1 MPFSLSLKSLIR
13 LQKRQLLAGKTK
25 RDLIGPLIM
34 LVYMW
39 GVEIVVYFVVKEE
52 VADLDIPPMVLLI
65 ACAGLLIFD
74 FIYKLIFVRDH
85 TVMDA
90 FLKTRPVLQAQWNRF
105 LALSQCWSVSNLTMP
120 VMVLPVCLLFLP
132 FFRGLALWIGL
143 YVASVLGGC
152 LVMLLKRRGTYAPEK
167 VVSTK
172 AARTVKSERSGHA
185 IFGLQSRSLFRS
197 KRMKT
202 ALIYFSIFS
211 FLETIVYYLGGD
223 NRYGSFWLFLFI
235 TYPAIALPQYGFGV
249 EAGCFGGLWT
259 RPVAVKR
266 LLLDKCRMSAVLSGM
281 ALLIILPFCLWFKQD
296 FFLPVSYA
304 LFGAGFGAP
313 ILLVDAYNAT
323 PFDLFGKTFFNS
335 QGTKG
340 AFKVSSF
347 VGSLIIMGLGL
358 GLPALLP
365 GWPSYLILSALG
377 LLGILFHR
385 PWFDWVERRFLN
397 NKYRYMEK
405 YQSR

>member
-13 LQKRQLLAGKTK
+13 LQKRQFLAGKTK
-25 RDLIGPLIM
+25 RDLIGALIM
-34 LVYMW
+34 LAYMW
-39 GVEIVVYFVVKEE
+39 GLEILTFFLVKEE
-52 VADLDIPPMVLLI
+52 VGDLDIPLLVLLI

-74 FIYKLIFVRDH
+74 FVYKLIFVRDH

-105 LALSQCWSVSNLTMP
+105 LTLSQCWSVSNLTMP

-167 VVSTK
+167 VVST
-172 AARTVKSERSGHA
+172 AAVRTVKSGRSGHA
-185 IFGLQSRSLFRS
+185 IFGLQSRSLLRS
-197 KRMKT
+197 KRLKGSI
-202 ALIYFSIFS
+202 LYFSIFS
-211 FLETIVYYLGGD
+211 FLETILYLISGD
-223 NRYGSFWLFLFI
+223 TRFGNLWLFFFI
-235 TYPAIALPQYGFGV
+235 TFPAITLPQYGFGI
-249 EAGCFGGLWT
+249 EATCFGGLWT
-259 RPVAVKR
+259 RPVDVKR
-266 LLLDKCRMSAVLSGM
+266 LLRDKFLLCSLLSGM
-281 ALLIILPFCLWFKQD
+281 ALLIILPFCLWFKQSV
-296 FFLPVSYA
+296 FLAVSYA
-304 LFGAGFGAP
+304 LFGAGFGSLM
-313 ILLVDAYNAT
+313 LLMDACNAT
-323 PFDLFGKTFFNS
+323 PFDLFGKAFFNT

-340 AFKVSSF
+340 TFKASSF
-347 VGSLIIMGLGL
+347 VGTMLLLVVGQ

-385 PWFDWVERRFLN
+385 PWFDWVERRFMK

>member
-13 LQKRQLLAGKTK
+13 LQKRQSLAGKTK

-34 LVYMW
+34 LAYMW
-39 GVEIVVYFVVKEE
+39 GLEILTFFLVKEE
-52 VADLDIPPMVLLI
+52 VGDLDIPLLVLLI

-74 FIYKLIFVRDH
+74 FVYKLIFVRDH

-105 LALSQCWSVSNLTMP
+105 LTLSQCWSVSNLTMP
-120 VMVLPVCLLFLP
+120 VMVLPLCLFFLP
-132 FFRGLALWIGL
+132 FFQGLALWIGL

-167 VVSTK
+167 VVST
-172 AARTVKSERSGHA
+172 AAVRTVKSGRSGHA
-185 IFGLQSRSLFRS
+185 IFGLQSRSLLRS
-197 KRMKT
+197 KRLKGSI
-202 ALIYFSIFS
+202 LYFSIFS
-211 FLETIVYYLGGD
+211 FLETILYLISGD
-223 NRYGSFWLFLFI
+223 TRFGNLWLFFFI
-235 TYPAIALPQYGFGV
+235 TFPAITLPQYGFGI
-249 EAGCFGGLWT
+249 EATYFGGLWT
-259 RPVAVKR
+259 RPVDVKR
-266 LLLDKCRMSAVLSGM
+266 LLRDKFLLCSLLSGM
-281 ALLIILPFCLWFKQD
+281 ALLIILPFCLWFKQSV
-296 FFLPVSYA
+296 FLAVSYA
-304 LFGAGFGAP
+304 LFGAGFGSLM
-313 ILLVDAYNAT
+313 LLMDACNAT
-323 PFDLFGKTFFNS
+323 PFDLFGKAFFNT

-340 AFKVSSF
+340 TFKASSF
-347 VGSLIIMGLGL
+347 VGTMLLLVVGQ

-385 PWFDWVERRFLN
+385 PWFDWVERRFMK

>member
-1 MPFSLSLKSLIR
+1 MPFPLSLKSLIR
-13 LQKRQLLAGKTK
+13 LQKHQLFAGKTK

-39 GVEIVVYFVVKEE
+39 GLEIVVYFVVKEE
-52 VADLDIPPMVLLI
+52 AGDLDIPILALLI
-65 ACAGLLIFD
+65 ACASLLIFD
-74 FIYKLIFVRDH
+74 FVYKLIFVRDH

-105 LALSQCWSVSNLTMP
+105 LTLSQCWSVSNLTMP

-152 LVMLLKRRGTYAPEK
+152 LVMLLKRRGTYASEK
-167 VVSTK
+167 VVST
-172 AARTVKSERSGHA
+172 AAVRTVNSGRSGHA
-185 IFGLQSRSLFRS
+185 IFGLQSRSLLRS
-197 KRMKT
+197 KRLKGSI
-202 ALIYFSIFS
+202 LYFSIFS
-211 FLETIVYYLGGD
+211 FLETILYLIAGD
-223 NRYGSFWLFLFI
+223 TRFGNLWLFFFI
-235 TYPAIALPQYGFGV
+235 TFPAITLPQYGFGI
-249 EAGCFGGLWT
+249 EATYFGGLWT
-259 RPVAVKR
+259 RPVDVKR
-266 LLLDKCRMSAVLSGM
+266 LLRDKFRLCSLLSGM

-323 PFDLFGKTFFNS
+323 PFDLFGKSFFNS

-340 AFKVSSF
+340 TFKISSF

-365 GWPSYLILSALG
+365 GWPSYLILSVLG
-377 LLGILFHR
+377 LLGFLLQK
-385 PWFDWVERRFLN
+385 PWFDRVERKFLQD
-397 NKYRYMEK
+397 KYRYMEK